1 MAQAPV
7 VPPSH
12 TNEHPETTRSGAA
25 ADETATCHDRQ
36 RRNPHALEQ
45 VHDHT
50 QPQHQGSRLLAQ
62 NEPEVSDAGRRELA
76 RSLFGEPL
84 SRTQLDRL
92 MSAEQK
98 QVCKRNKAHLHTF
111 RRPQSLLTTSVPQEP
126 NLCLCV
132 QSEQQFT
139 DKWNFDVV
147 KERPVSGRWTYDPA
161 SKQ

>member
-98 QVCKRNKAHLHTF
+98 Q
-111 RRPQSLLTTSVPQEP
+111 
-126 NLCLCV
+126 
-132 QSEQQFT
+132 SEQQFT